1 MFPTQIGRVWSEWF
15 VTFAGSEILGISNA
29 MTRLAAGLPQIAKS
43 GAPAFLTGST
53 GTGKEHFARM
63 IHKLSRRKDK
73 PFIAINCA
81 AIPDTLFESEL
92 FGFEKGSFTGAQ
104 FSRKG
109 KAALADGGTLFLDE
123 IGELSPYCQSK
134 LLRML
139 EEQEVFPIGADRPLK
154 VDIRFV
160 AATNQAVEDNV
171 ASGSF
176 RSDLYYRINVARI
189 SIPDLADRVE
199 DIPIFIRHFIDSFNQ
214 KCGTNVAMP
223 DAELLDVLQS
233 YSWPGNIREV
243 RNFVEAVFIDP
254 PSGPICKHH
263 IPAAFEK
270 LHSLYVQIGQSER
283 EHIID
288 ALEQTNWNKVEA
300 AKVLHWSRMTLYRK
314 LTKYDLSQSPRIGFD
329 DEDTEE

>member
-1 MFPTQIGRVWSEWF
+1 VAEVIENV
-15 VTFAGSEILGISNA
+15 LGESIA
-29 MTRLAAGLPQIAKS
+29 MTRLAAALPQIAIS

-63 IHKLSRRKDK
+63 IHRLSRRKDK

-92 FGFEKGSFTGAQ
+92 FGFEKGSFTGAIYA
-104 FSRKG
+104 RKG
-109 KAALADGGTLFLDE
+109 KALLANGGTLFLDE

-160 AATNQAVEDNV
+160 AATNQAVEHNV
-171 ASGSF
+171 ATGSF
-176 RSDLYYRINVARI
+176 RSDLYYRINVARVA
-189 SIPDLADRVE
+189 IPDLADRAD
-199 DIPIFIRHFIDSFNQ
+199 DIPVFIQHFIDQFNR
-214 KCGTNVAMP
+214 KCGTHVAMP
-223 DAELLDVLQS
+223 DAELMAVLKA

-254 PSGPICKHH
+254 PIGAISKRH
-263 IPAAFEK
+263 IPSAFEK
-270 LHSLYVQIGQSER
+270 LHSLYVQSGEAER
-283 EHIID
+283 QYIID
-288 ALEQTNWNKVEA
+288 ALEQTNWNKAEA

-314 LTKYDLSQSPRIGFD
+314 LTKYELSQSPRVGFD
-329 DEDTEE
+329 DGTDDR